1 MGHKTRNDNAYEIE
15 LLGNDYAMSNFDLSS
30 FFGPKGSKSRS
41 TPQKQQDDEDIPHD
55 SPLTNVEDDHD
66 SRCTT
71 QPCTEQANNVY
82 EGPMTQAR
90 MKRLQHQVNSLLIH
104 EHAYTKNDLLP
115 NRGEMLVL
123 RFEEYYMDGQA
134 TQRPKKA
141 S

>member
-15 LLGNDYAMSNFDLSS
+15 LLGNDYAMSNVDLSS

-41 TPQKQQDDEDIPHD
+41 TQKQQDDEDIPHD

-82 EGPMTQAR
+82 EGPITQAR
-90 MKRLQHQVNSLLIH
+90 TKRLQHEVNSLFNH

-115 NRGEMLVL
+115 NRDAMLVL
-123 RFEEYYMDGQA
+123 RFEEYSMD
-134 TQRPKKA
+134 
-141 S
+141 